1 MKKVYT
7 SGVFDLFHVGHVS
20 VLNKAKQFGDYLIV
34 GVHSDEDV
42 ESYKRTPIIS
52 CEQRCEIIRNMK
64 CVDEVIIAPLTPNI
78 DESFYHLNEID
89 IHVAGDNM
97 QHMYELPHK
106 MGIMRYV
113 PRSPLTDSTAI
124 INKLNKDNDI
134 KKANKSNGVAI
145 PNRAGKE
152 KVEPKFSFWP

>member
-42 ESYKRTPIIS
+42 ESYKRTPVIS
-52 CEQRCEIIRNMK
+52 CEQRCEIIRNIK
-64 CVDEVIIAPLTPNI
+64 CVDEVIIAPLTPNV
-78 DESFYHLNEID
+78 DASFYKLHEID

-113 PRSPLTDSTAI
+113 PRSPLTNSTEI
-124 INKLNKDNDI
+124 INKFKKD
-134 KKANKSNGVAI
+134 KKITVMS
-145 PNRAGKE
+145 
-152 KVEPKFSFWP
+152 KFNFWS

>member
-52 CEQRCEIIRNMK
+52 CEQRCEIIRNIK
-64 CVDEVIIAPLTPNI
+64 CVDEVIVAPLTPNI
-78 DESFYHLNEID
+78 DASFYELNEID

-113 PRSPLTDSTAI
+113 PRSPSTNSTAI
-124 INKLNKDNDI
+124 INKLNKDVKVQKTN
-134 KKANKSNGVAI
+134 NSNVI
-145 PNRAGKE
+145 
-152 KVEPKFSFWP
+152 PKFSFWS

>member
-42 ESYKRTPIIS
+42 KSYKRIPVIS
-52 CEQRCEIIRNMK
+52 CEQRCEIIRNIK

-78 DESFYHLNEID
+78 DASFYELNEID

-97 QHMYELPHK
+97 QHMYELPNK

-113 PRSPLTDSTAI
+113 TRNSETSSTAI
-124 INKLNKDNDI
+124 NNKLDKL
-134 KKANKSNGVAI
+134 
-145 PNRAGKE
+145 KE
-152 KVEPKFSFWP
+152 VIAPPQFSYWS

>member
-42 ESYKRTPIIS
+42 KSYKRTPVIS
-52 CEQRCEIIRNMK
+52 CEQRCEIIRNIK

-78 DESFYHLNEID
+78 DASFYETHEID

-113 PRSPLTDSTAI
+113 PRNTETDSTAI
-124 INKLNKDNDI
+124 INKLNIVEKDSAPRQYNWWS
-134 KKANKSNGVAI
+134 KNQ
-145 PNRAGKE
+145 
-152 KVEPKFSFWP
+152 

>member
-20 VLNKAKQFGDYLIV
+20 VLNKAKEFGDYLIV

-42 ESYKRTPIIS
+42 ESYKRTPVIP

-64 CVDEVIIAPLTPNI
+64 CVDEVIVAPLTPNI
-78 DESFYHLNEID
+78 DASFYETNQID

-97 QHMYELPHK
+97 QHMYELPHE

-113 PRSPLTDSTAI
+113 PRSTLTNSTEI
-124 INKLNKDNDI
+124 LNKLNTTNKDDKI
-134 KKANKSNGVAI
+134 KVT
-145 PNRAGKE
+145 PQ
-152 KVEPKFSFWP
+152 FCFWS

>member
-20 VLNKAKQFGDYLIV
+20 VLKKAKEFGDYLIV

-52 CEQRCEIIRNMK
+52 CEQRCEIIRNIK
-64 CVDEVIIAPLTPNI
+64 CVDEVIVAPLTPNI
-78 DESFYHLNEID
+78 DASFYELNEID

-113 PRSPLTDSTAI
+113 TRSPKTDSSSI
-124 INKLNKDNDI
+124 INKLNKIDKVD
-134 KKANKSNGVAI
+134 KVNKINVA
-145 PNRAGKE
+145 
-152 KVEPKFSFWP
+152 

>member
-52 CEQRCEIIRNMK
+52 CEQRCEIIRNIK
-64 CVDEVIIAPLTPNI
+64 CVDEVIVAPLTPNI
-78 DESFYHLNEID
+78 DASFYELNEID

-97 QHMYELPHK
+97 EHMYKLPHK

-113 PRSPLTDSTAI
+113 PRSPATNSTAI
-124 INKLNKDNDI
+124 INKLSKVDMVNNIDNLH
-134 KKANKSNGVAI
+134 AAS
-145 PNRAGKE
+145 
-152 KVEPKFSFWP
+152 KFSY